1 MDAPAVESES
11 NSHTFNLPALPL
23 GRNPNPDKIT
33 LIPNRKI
40 GSHEQRRV

>member
-1 MDAPAVESES
+1 MDAPAVENGSY
-11 NSHTFNLPALPL
+11 SHTFNLPALHP

-33 LIPNRKI
+33 LISNRKI